1 MWSKSD
7 PEEPNRRFR
16 LLHYYRSPYAIG
28 RIEPRFA
35 LPGLDPA
42 DGKRYAYLDERRW
55 LESPPVP
62 TVALDED
69 PAAQLHFLDHGNALH
84 EALVSEWS
92 KIGRAVPTRLRVKM
106 PEGHLLANEAGRGT
120 YMVAILSWV
129 PGLLH
134 LGELDRS
141 HVITAM
147 QDARTRLEQKPYLD
161 AIQQMEED
169 LRSDRRWLNSLFTSR
184 LDVLAARL
192 IDGQWVMAD
201 SEAANALCSPWCETA
216 RGKELSIASGQAFQ
230 LNEELRAA
238 HRSGVELL
246 LREHCAR
253 HQRSLAECADLP
265 AKIASRRYLVECEAN
280 DLVEIRQG
288 VLDDAVA
295 QGMETSEQGFTRSR
309 FRAIRNARD
318 MALHMRDVRLA
329 RLDDLA
335 ESLRAPRFSEYKT
348 LMLVVE

>member
-1 MWSKSD
+1 
-7 PEEPNRRFR
+7 
-16 LLHYYRSPYAIG
+16 
-28 RIEPRFA
+28 
-35 LPGLDPA
+35 
-42 DGKRYAYLDERRW
+42 
-55 LESPPVP
+55 
-62 TVALDED
+62 
-69 PAAQLHFLDHGNALH
+69 
-84 EALVSEWS
+84 
-92 KIGRAVPTRLRVKM
+92 
-106 PEGHLLANEAGRGT
+106 
-120 YMVAILSWV
+120 
-129 PGLLH
+129 
-134 LGELDRS
+134 
-141 HVITAM
+141 
-147 QDARTRLEQKPYLD
+147 
-161 AIQQMEED
+161 
-169 LRSDRRWLNSLFTSR
+169 
-184 LDVLAARL
+184 
-192 IDGQWVMAD
+192 
-201 SEAANALCSPWCETA
+201 
-216 RGKELSIASGQAFQ
+216 
-230 LNEELRAA
+230 
-238 HRSGVELL
+238 VELL